1 MYADAPPVAYIW
13 GRTGIGLPQAIG
25 FGARF
30 LASVVFFQVAVLLL
44 IAVSALASG
53 AGRVWH
59 CPSDRV
65 LGMMV
70 LAPVI
75 LTLLFGLIFEL
86 KISSNMT
93 IGVFPL
99 APLLVMRAVRGLD
112 ARVLFRRA
120 RLIAAAVTAGA
131 LIAAPVIAVVVFANA
146 GDPDATEPR
155 QELAGFVTHLWHEQ
169 MQTQLRVVAGSDP
182 YENAIGFYS
191 ADHPAVFIDF
201 SRRRAPWITP
211 ATLGQSG
218 LLVACARGDA
228 ICADQA
234 RRRLTPASRIFAV
247 TLNHAFRGYR
257 RAPVSF
263 DIYLT
268 PPGAP
273 PDLVAGGLALAIS
286 PVAGRSYPEAMP
298 YPTHLLPTTV
308 VGSYPQPDWLVD
320 RAALHAARRAAA
332 PRAGHLAGR
341 RAVA

>member
-1 MYADAPPVAYIW
+1 MVALARRRVCGLLCLPHGVWLLYADAPPVAYIW

-30 LASVVFFQVAVLLL
+30 LVSVVFFQVAVLLL
-44 IAVSALASG
+44 IAASALVSG

-65 LGMMV
+65 LGTLV

-99 APLLVMRAVRGLD
+99 APLLAMRAVCVLD

-146 GDPDATEPR
+146 SDPDATEPR
-155 QELAGFVTHLWHEQ
+155 QELAGFVTHLWHAQ

-211 ATLGQSG
+211 
-218 LLVACARGDA
+218 GDA
-228 ICADQA
+228 GPERSAGCLRA
-234 RRRLTPASRIFAV
+234 RRRDLCGSGAAAADAGLPHFRRDPQSRLQGVSPGAGLVRHLSHTAGRATRSCRGRPAS
-247 TLNHAFRGYR
+247 
-257 RAPVSF
+257 
-263 DIYLT
+263 
-268 PPGAP
+268 
-273 PDLVAGGLALAIS
+273 
-286 PVAGRSYPEAMP
+286 
-298 YPTHLLPTTV
+298 
-308 VGSYPQPDWLVD
+308 
-320 RAALHAARRAAA
+320 
-332 PRAGHLAGR
+332 
-341 RAVA
+341 